1 MNKIILSLG
10 MLLSSLLM
18 IAQPVMNPNLLWQLG
33 RVSLED
39 IKPDGSEIIYSVT
52 TFDIDE
58 NKGEKNLY
66 TLKTQ
71 GEVKPQLFQDI
82 SGISTGRYVGNTG
95 YVAYTKG
102 GQLYL
107 ADKTGSY
114 QATEVKGGLSDVKI
128 FALRD
133 RIRVLFTTQVEDPNS
148 MQPDYRDPLPKANY
162 RLYDDLMYR
171 HWNYWKPEN
180 LTHIAFLDIPLN
192 EVNQSPKVSN
202 FTDINHG
209 EPFNAPTPP
218 FGGSDQF
225 DLSPDGRYIVYS
237 AKKMRGK
244 DFATSTNSELYL
256 YDIQNKST
264 QNISLGLKGYDQNP
278 SFSPDGKFIAFLS
291 MENDGYESDI
301 PRLFLYDVA
310 KGSYHLIS
318 EQDYLHD
325 VVWASNNEL
334 YVTIDEEATQPI
346 YKYTLNLK
354 RMSLAKREAFSTG
367 QYNYYGLK
375 YAGKNLVAMRM
386 DMNHAAEVFTFDAKG
401 NPRALTQVNTQ
412 LFNKIAKPTVEK
424 RMVKT
429 SDGKDM
435 LVWVILPP
443 NFDTNKKYPVLLYC
457 QGGPQSAVSQFYS
470 FRWNFQVMASQGY
483 VVVAPNRRGLPGFG
497 KEWNEAISKDWGGQP
512 MRDYL
517 AAIDDVAKEPWADE
531 NKMGAVGASYGG
543 YSVYQLAG
551 IHEGRFKALISHC
564 GLFHMES
571 WYGTTEELF
580 FADWDL
586 GGNYWQKPQPKAY
599 TDFSPHLFVDK
610 WTAPL
615 LVIHGEL
622 DFRVPVEQ
630 GLQAFQA
637 ARLRDIPAKL
647 LLFPDEGHWV
657 LKPQNA
663 LVWHSEF
670 FGWLDTYLK

>member
-1 MNKIILSLG
+1 MKKFSLSLSI
-10 MLLSSLLM
+10 MLFASFML
-18 IAQPVMNPNLLWQLG
+18 AQPTMNPNLLWQLG

-39 IKPDGSEIIYSVT
+39 LKPDGSEIIYSVS

-58 NKGEKNLY
+58 NKGSKNLY
-66 TLKTQ
+66 TLGTAAGSQPK
-71 GEVKPQLFQDI
+71 LFHEA
-82 SGISTGRYVGNTG
+82 SGIHTGRYVGNTG
-95 YVAYTKG
+95 FVSYVQG

-107 ADKTGSY
+107 ADKTGAY
-114 QATEVKGGLSDVKI
+114 QATAVAGGMSDVKV
-128 FALRD
+128 FVVGNRL
-133 RIRVLFTTQVEDPNS
+133 RVLFTTQVQDE
-148 MQPDYRDPLPKANY
+148 QATLPDYSGQLPQANY
-162 RLYDDLMYR
+162 RLYNDLMYR
-171 HWNYWKPEN
+171 HWNYWQPKTI
-180 LTHIAFLDIPLN
+180 THIAYLDIPLAQ
-192 EVNQSPKVSN
+192 VQQSPRISD
-202 FTDINHG
+202 FTDINSG
-209 EPFNAPTPP
+209 ESFHAPTPP
-218 FGGSDQF
+218 FGGSEQF
-225 DLSPDGRYIVYS
+225 QLSPDGKQIVYS
-237 AKKMRGK
+237 SKKMRGK
-244 DFATSTNSELYL
+244 EFARSTNSELYL
-256 YDIQNKST
+256 YDIETRTTRTIT
-264 QNISLGLKGYDQNP
+264 QGLKGYDQSP
-278 SFSPDGKFIAFLS
+278 SFSPDGKYIAFLS
-291 MENDGYESDI
+291 MENDGYESDV
-301 PRLFLYDVA
+301 PRLFIYDRT

-334 YVTIDEEATQPI
+334 YVTLDESATQPI
-346 YKYTLNLK
+346 YKYTINLK
-354 RMSLAKREAFSTG
+354 RMSLAKREVFSSG
-367 QYNYYGLK
+367 EYNYYGLQ
-375 YAGKNLVAMRM
+375 YAGKSLVAMRM

-401 NPRALTQVNTQ
+401 NPRPLTQVNTQ
-412 LFNKIAKPTVEK
+412 LFSKLAKPTVQK

-429 SDGKDM
+429 TDGQDM
-435 LVWVILPP
+435 LVWVLLPP
-443 NFDTNKKYPVLLYC
+443 NFDSNKKYPVLLYC

-497 KEWNEAISKDWGGQP
+497 KEWNQAISKDWGGQA

-517 AAIDDVAKEPWADE
+517 AAIDDVAQEPWADE
-531 NKMGAVGASYGG
+531 NRMGAVGASYGG

-599 TDFSPHLFVDK
+599 TEFSPHLFVEK

-615 LVIHGEL
+615 LVIHGEQ

-637 ARLRDIPAKL
+637 AQLQGIPSKL

-657 LKPQNA
+657 MKPQNA

-670 FGWLDTYLK
+670 FGWLGTYLK